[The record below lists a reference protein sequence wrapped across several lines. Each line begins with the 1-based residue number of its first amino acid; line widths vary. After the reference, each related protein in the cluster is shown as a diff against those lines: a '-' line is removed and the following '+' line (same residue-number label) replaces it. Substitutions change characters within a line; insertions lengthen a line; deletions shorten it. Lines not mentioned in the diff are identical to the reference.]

1 MGFGIKREEIKN
13 MNKRIKSIIATVTVL
28 VVGAFSLGYLHAE
41 EVKAFDQCSGTYKTY
56 TSEMKK
62 PIKIK
67 ESKLTSLRYLKKICQ
82 ITDTYKGEDYTA
94 YELDNGKG
102 RFIKYKG
109 GHKVC
114 LLVKDGELYG
124 RWAELSQRGAA
135 LTYNL
140 HDKRCYQ
147 RTHSESYGNWTYTYY
162 FSTDALEHNAEILKT
177 RMVRLAKTW
186 GLTN

>member
-1 MGFGIKREEIKN
+1 

-28 VVGAFSLGYLHAE
+28 VLGAFSLNYLHAE
-41 EVKAFDQCSGTYKTY
+41 EVKAFDQCSGTVKVY
-56 TSEMKK
+56 TSEMNKK
-62 PIKIK
+62 TIKIK

-82 ITDTYKGEDYTA
+82 ITDTYKGEDFTA
-94 YELDNGKG
+94 YELDGGKG

-114 LLVKDGELYG
+114 LLVKDGELHG
-124 RWAELSQRGAA
+124 RWVELSRRGAA

-147 RTHSESYGNWTYTYY
+147 RTHSESVGNWTYTYY
-162 FSTDALEHNAEILKT
+162 FSTDALEHNAELLKA
-177 RMVRLAKTW
+177 RMQNLAKVW

>member
-1 MGFGIKREEIKN
+1 
-13 MNKRIKSIIATVTVL
+13 MNKMKVMVIAVL
-28 VVGAFSLGYLHAE
+28 MVLGAFSLNYLHAE

-56 TSEMKK
+56 TSEMNKK
-62 PIKIK
+62 TIKIK

-82 ITDTYKGEDYTA
+82 ITDTYKGEDFTA
-94 YELDNGKG
+94 YELDGGKG

-124 RWAELSQRGAA
+124 RWVELSRRGAA

-147 RTHSESYGNWTYTYY
+147 RTHSESIGNWTYTYY
-162 FSTDALEHNAEILKT
+162 FSTDALEHNAELLKA
-177 RMVRLAKTW
+177 RMQNLAKVW